1 MKYCRYWY
9 LTIRQSIKGRIMNFT
24 NSHHITLTLAALY
37 AQMQN
42 NVILKIFTAV
52 LKIFKNS
59 QNSHD
64 CPQAHRLFLQAL
76 PGYEYIWPLILP
88 GIRSLQKRFP
98 NLEISAAQNVEPNIN
113 F

>member
-9 LTIRQSIKGRIMNFT
+9 LAIRQSIKGRIMNFT

-76 PGYEYIWPLILP
+76 PG
-88 GIRSLQKRFP
+88 
-98 NLEISAAQNVEPNIN
+98 
-113 F
+113 

>member
-1 MKYCRYWY
+1 
-9 LTIRQSIKGRIMNFT
+9 MNFP
-24 NSHHITLTLAALY
+24 NLHHITLTLGALY

-64 CPQAHRLFLQAL
+64 CPRAHRLFLQAL
-76 PGYEYIWPLILP
+76 PG
-88 GIRSLQKRFP
+88 
-98 NLEISAAQNVEPNIN
+98 
-113 F
+113 